1 MKVIE
6 QEIAALKNTI
16 NEMWALVHQQ
26 IYNAGEA
33 MLTGDKELAYKV
45 LSRER
50 RVNAFELKIDSD
62 CEDII
67 ALYAPV
73 AIDLRFVLAMYKIN
87 TNLERLGDFAEG
99 IARFVLN
106 CKEPV
111 LDPDL
116 LKQLRLEEMQAQVLA
131 MLELAK
137 KALQEESQDLATSV
151 FAKDN
156 LLDEINAEATT
167 ILAGYIAKH
176 PDSVLPCL
184 NLVSVFRKLERS
196 GDHIT
201 NIAEEIVFFIDAK
214 VLKHSGK
221 TDEHYPLSKK

>member
-73 AIDLRFVLAMYKIN
+73 A
-87 TNLERLGDFAEG
+87 
-99 IARFVLN
+99 
-106 CKEPV
+106 
-111 LDPDL
+111 
-116 LKQLRLEEMQAQVLA
+116 
-131 MLELAK
+131 
-137 KALQEESQDLATSV
+137 STSV
-151 FAKDN
+151 SYSPC
-156 LLDEINAEATT
+156 IRSTRTWNA
-167 ILAGYIAKH
+167 
-176 PDSVLPCL
+176 SVTSPKA
-184 NLVSVFRKLERS
+184 SHAS
-196 GDHIT
+196 
-201 NIAEEIVFFIDAK
+201 
-214 VLKHSGK
+214 
-221 TDEHYPLSKK
+221 P

>member
-67 ALYAPV
+67 ALYAQTWN
-73 AIDLRFVLAMYKIN
+73 A
-87 TNLERLGDFAEG
+87 
-99 IARFVLN
+99 
-106 CKEPV
+106 
-111 LDPDL
+111 
-116 LKQLRLEEMQAQVLA
+116 
-131 MLELAK
+131 
-137 KALQEESQDLATSV
+137 SATSP
-151 FAKDN
+151 K
-156 LLDEINAEATT
+156 
-167 ILAGYIAKH
+167 
-176 PDSVLPCL
+176 
-184 NLVSVFRKLERS
+184 VSHASPSTCRKENRS
-196 GDHIT
+196 IR
-201 NIAEEIVFFIDAK
+201 NW
-214 VLKHSGK
+214 
-221 TDEHYPLSKK
+221 

>member
-67 ALYAPV
+67 AL
-73 AIDLRFVLAMYKIN
+73 RSE
-87 TNLERLGDFAEG
+87 ERRVG
-99 IARFVLN
+99 
-106 CKEPV
+106 KE
-111 LDPDL
+111 
-116 LKQLRLEEMQAQVLA
+116 
-131 MLELAK
+131 
-137 KALQEESQDLATSV
+137 
-151 FAKDN
+151 
-156 LLDEINAEATT
+156 
-167 ILAGYIAKH
+167 
-176 PDSVLPCL
+176 C
-184 NLVSVFRKLERS
+184 RS
-196 GDHIT
+196 RWSPYH
-201 NIAEEIVFFIDAK
+201 
-214 VLKHSGK
+214 
-221 TDEHYPLSKK
+221 

>member
-87 TNLERLGDFAEG
+87 TNLERRL
-99 IARFVLN
+99 RR
-106 CKEPV
+106 KHRT
-111 LDPDL
+111 L
-116 LKQLRLEEMQAQVLA
+116 LRQP
-131 MLELAK
+131 
-137 KALQEESQDLATSV
+137 
-151 FAKDN
+151 
-156 LLDEINAEATT
+156 
-167 ILAGYIAKH
+167 AGRRT
-176 PDSVLPCL
+176 D
-184 NLVSVFRKLERS
+184 RS
-196 GDHIT
+196 GTGKNRTRRRNVTRTSRHDI
-201 NIAEEIVFFIDAK
+201 IG
-214 VLKHSGK
+214 SGG
-221 TDEHYPLSKK
+221 L

>member
-67 ALYAPV
+67 AIIPLPY
-73 AIDLRFVLAMYKIN
+73 YKIFFR
-87 TNLERLGDFAEG
+87 NL
-99 IARFVLN
+99 
-106 CKEPV
+106 C
-111 LDPDL
+111 DL
-116 LKQLRLEEMQAQVLA
+116 IMF
-131 MLELAK
+131 
-137 KALQEESQDLATSV
+137 S
-151 FAKDN
+151 
-156 LLDEINAEATT
+156 
-167 ILAGYIAKH
+167 H
-176 PDSVLPCL
+176 
-184 NLVSVFRKLERS
+184 
-196 GDHIT
+196 
-201 NIAEEIVFFIDAK
+201 
-214 VLKHSGK
+214 
-221 TDEHYPLSKK
+221 

>member
-87 TNLERLGDFAEG
+87 TNLERL
-99 IARFVLN
+99 RR
-106 CKEPV
+106 KHRT
-111 LDPDL
+111 L
-116 LKQLRLEEMQAQVLA
+116 LRQP
-131 MLELAK
+131 
-137 KALQEESQDLATSV
+137 
-151 FAKDN
+151 
-156 LLDEINAEATT
+156 
-167 ILAGYIAKH
+167 AGRRN
-176 PDSVLPCL
+176 D
-184 NLVSVFRKLERS
+184 RS
-196 GDHIT
+196 GTGKNRTRRRNVTRTSRHDI
-201 NIAEEIVFFIDAK
+201 IG
-214 VLKHSGK
+214 SGG
-221 TDEHYPLSKK
+221 L

>member
-87 TNLERLGDFAEG
+87 TNLEEMLHELLGMISLAQEAFEKESSE
-99 IARFVLN
+99 IASRIFL
-106 CKEPV
+106 
-111 LDPDL
+111 
-116 LKQLRLEEMQAQVLA
+116 
-131 MLELAK
+131 
-137 KALQEESQDLATSV
+137 
-151 FAKDN
+151 KDN
-156 LLDEINAEATT
+156 IIDEINHDSTPLIAQYIEAHPGSA
-167 ILAGYIAKH
+167 LAGLYMAGVI
-176 PDSVLPCL
+176 
-184 NLVSVFRKLERS
+184 RKMERF
-196 GDHIT
+196 GDHCT
-201 NIAEEIVFFIDAK
+201 NIAEELIFYLDAK
-214 VLKHSGK
+214 VMKHIGK
-221 TDEHYPLSKK
+221 TEEK